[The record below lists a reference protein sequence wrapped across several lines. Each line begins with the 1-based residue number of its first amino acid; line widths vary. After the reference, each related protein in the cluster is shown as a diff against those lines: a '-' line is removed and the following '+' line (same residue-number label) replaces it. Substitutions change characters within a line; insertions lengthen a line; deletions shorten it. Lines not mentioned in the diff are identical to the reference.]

1 MLIHP
6 DHRDAL
12 EPVRVIDQHPPTLG
26 QDRGVSGVPRDP
38 EPGRDPGHREVVDHD
53 RLQRPGQATARE
65 LGARRCGNGGVLTP
79 HAPTVAAAVAL
90 DTDQQRRRTVTEGLV
105 SQSARHGPAR
115 DALGATDPTPWI
127 RLSDPALDHR
137 PIRLDPLPDSDEPE
151 LVQAAE
157 QREVRVSEGSVMHV
171 EVFQMGCVGTPIIG
185 GPRRLPGPDP
195 LHPRSR
201 RAGMSPRVE
210 CSRRELYQSTH
221 PAVTHST
228 SSIVLSGP
236 DRNGDPSRIA
246 SFLNS
251 PIVDS
256 ARALMLTR
264 PRWSRSTRR
273 CLRARE
279 SPPTFTVS
287 WVQRSSPLSQQRR
300 RRAGR

>member
-1 MLIHP
+1 
-6 DHRDAL
+6 
-12 EPVRVIDQHPPTLG
+12 
-26 QDRGVSGVPRDP
+26 
-38 EPGRDPGHREVVDHD
+38 
-53 RLQRPGQATARE
+53 
-65 LGARRCGNGGVLTP
+65 P

-201 RAGMSPRVE
+201 RAPN
-210 CSRRELYQSTH
+210 QSAATTH
-221 PAVTHST
+221 GPALT
-228 SSIVLSGP
+228 
-236 DRNGDPSRIA
+236 DQA
-246 SFLNS
+246 SNAS
-251 PIVDS
+251 DAAT
-256 ARALMLTR
+256 ARARLASACRLPEPPPHRVVERAVAR
-264 PRWSRSTRR
+264 PDDVPV
-273 CLRARE
+273 RAE
-279 SPPTFTVS
+279 
-287 WVQRSSPLSQQRR
+287 QQRL
-300 RRAGR
+300 GVDLLGGV

>member
-1 MLIHP
+1 
-6 DHRDAL
+6 
-12 EPVRVIDQHPPTLG
+12 
-26 QDRGVSGVPRDP
+26 
-38 EPGRDPGHREVVDHD
+38 
-53 RLQRPGQATARE
+53 
-65 LGARRCGNGGVLTP
+65 P

-185 GPRRLPGPDP
+185 GPRGLPGPDP

-201 RAGMSPRVE
+201 RAR
-210 CSRRELYQSTH
+210 L
-221 PAVTHST
+221 A
-228 SSIVLSGP
+228 
-236 DRNGDPSRIA
+236 
-246 SFLNS
+246 
-251 PIVDS
+251 
-256 ARALMLTR
+256 
-264 PRWSRSTRR
+264 W
-273 CLRARE
+273 CLL
-279 SPPTFTVS
+279 V
-287 WVQRSSPLSQQRR
+287 RR
-300 RRAGR
+300 RRVVPRSRGLRYHTG